1 MEDKRVEIV
10 SDIDD
15 IVTFDTIVRDTVSRS
30 GVAFAEE
37 RISVLE
43 REIAERNA
51 EIDALKEK
59 IAYAKEIIAI
69 ADAKRLEEQVEEPV
83 TEQPIEG

>member
-1 MEDKRVEIV
+1 MI
-10 SDIDD
+10 
-15 IVTFDTIVRDTVSRS
+15 
-30 GVAFAEE
+30 AEE